1 MAIELKTQRIPTPE
15 EAFQGIILG
24 SSQPNDMVQKID
36 ISLLD
41 EIENQP
47 FKINPKKVENY
58 AASIEEC
65 GLLEPIQVR
74 AKDSSR
80 YEILAGRHRVRACKL
95 LGCHEIDC
103 IVKKTSDTSARL
115 ILLKTNTDR
124 EDDFSPSELGFAYT
138 EEDQLLKSLRDV
150 RPRTEEQRKK
160 IYRYKRITHLVES
173 LRQMVDEDRI
183 KLSVGAELSFLTHT
197 GQIVLAEYLL
207 AKKQKISEKQAKN
220 LKDLETET
228 CLSETVLDEFFHPK
242 AKKKQVK
249 EVKLQIKDISDYI
262 PLHIL
267 ENGGAQDYILEA
279 LSFYQNYNK

>member
-1 MAIELKTQRIPTPE
+1 M
-15 EAFQGIILG
+15 
-24 SSQPNDMVQKID
+24 
-36 ISLLD
+36 LD

-138 EEDQLLKSLRDV
+138 EE
-150 RPRTEEQRKK
+150 E
-160 IYRYKRITHLVES
+160 I
-173 LRQMVDEDRI
+173 
-183 KLSVGAELSFLTHT
+183 SF
-197 GQIVLAEYLL
+197 
-207 AKKQKISEKQAKN
+207 
-220 LKDLETET
+220 
-228 CLSETVLDEFFHPK
+228 
-242 AKKKQVK
+242 
-249 EVKLQIKDISDYI
+249 
-262 PLHIL
+262 
-267 ENGGAQDYILEA
+267 
-279 LSFYQNYNK
+279 

>member
-1 MAIELKTQRIPTPE
+1 MSKFSLPQRNTISPIPTPE
-15 EAFQGIILG
+15 EAYNSVLLGTKINNDSEKIIEI
-24 SSQPNDMVQKID
+24 NID
-36 ISLLD
+36 LLD
-41 EIENQP
+41 EIDNQP
-47 FKINPKKVENY
+47 FRINQNKVEQY
-58 AASIEEC
+58 AESIQEI

-207 AKKQKISEKQAKN
+207 AKKQKR
-220 LKDLETET
+220 
-228 CLSETVLDEFFHPK
+228 
-242 AKKKQVK
+242 KK
-249 EVKLQIKDISDYI
+249 L
-262 PLHIL
+262 L
-267 ENGGAQDYILEA
+267 ENLLRNLLFQIQCLVAMGM
-279 LSFYQNYNK
+279 YQHIQLFKVMI